1 MNYLLLSP
9 KKMDD
14 EPLLKDGSGV
24 VSMSLITLAVS
35 KKLSNINSWSKPDIK
50 I

>member
-24 VSMSLITLAVS
+24 VSMSLIGSIKTYNFLRRI
-35 KKLSNINSWSKPDIK
+35 LWENSIA

>member
-14 EPLLKDGSGV
+14 EPLLKDESGV
-24 VSMSLITLAVS
+24 VSMSLIGSVKNIQFS
-35 KKLSNINSWSKPDIK
+35 KKDS
-50 I
+50 